1 MIQKRFIN
9 ITVAASVFKEIEQL
23 SNFFRLSATIFY
35 FVFFSVNSIQDGGEG
50 WGEKT
55 PSTSFSPVT
64 STNIGTSPPKFLL
77 LVLTLLPHWCEISGL
92 YLVPVPNYSTWTKT
106 TSQKK
111 GFFWLNCYTIEVI
124 ITCHRNAR
132 VTKLWSHDYIY
143 SIIWITW

>member
-1 MIQKRFIN
+1 MEKLEVKTYDKSLAITTIMDIILIKLHRTKNTIMIQKRFIN

-64 STNIGTSPPKFLL
+64 STNIGTSPPHNFLL
-77 LVLTLLPHWCEISGL
+77 LVLTLLPHWCKISSL
-92 YLVPVPNYSTWTKT
+92 YLVPVPNYST
-106 TSQKK
+106 
-111 GFFWLNCYTIEVI
+111 
-124 ITCHRNAR
+124 
-132 VTKLWSHDYIY
+132 
-143 SIIWITW
+143 